1 MSIAIVFKSPWLLLM
16 TDRLC
21 LRPKLLQP
29 LGSPESRPSLP
40 SNPPSRERLLS
51 AHSAPSAPPS
61 RQTTHTW
68 DPARLW
74 IARRIPLHSLRGG
87 RPRCPTGV
95 SPSRRG
101 VATQNRASVSRIY
114 SGVPR
119 RRHSSRTCP
128 VDRQPD
134 STTTRKSL
142 LCPTCNQDSPH
153 PCDPSEP
160 SRCGTSFVERSSGL
174 DRIGLEKTLPSS
186 HLSARSHT
194 DMVRHRPPRPLW
206 SIRL

>member
-1 MSIAIVFKSPWLLLM
+1 M

-21 LRPKLLQP
+21 LRPKFLQP
-29 LGSPESRPSLP
+29 LGSPGSLP
-40 SNPPSRERLLS
+40 SLRSNPHSRGRLRS

-61 RQTTHTW
+61 RQTTPSW
-68 DPARLW
+68 DPGRLS
-74 IARRIPLHSLRGG
+74 IVRRIPLHSLRGG

-114 SGVPR
+114 SGVPHR
-119 RRHSSRTCP
+119 HHSSRTCL

-134 STTTRKSL
+134 STTTRMSL
-142 LCPTCNQDSPH
+142 LCPTCNQDSPQ
-153 PCDPSEP
+153 PCDPSGP
-160 SRCGTSFVERSSGL
+160 SRYGISFVERSSGL

-186 HLSARSHT
+186 HLWARSHT
-194 DMVRHRPPRPLW
+194 DTVRHRPPRPLW